1 MMYKDT
7 MVLAV
12 KANGRILREEEDSVK
27 LPFGQEYS
35 ILVKNLNSVRALV
48 RIEIDGTDVTGGTQI
63 IVPANGSVDL
73 ERFIKAGNM
82 TEGLR
87 FKFIERS
94 SKIENGPRGIKVEDG
109 LIRVQFEFEREQAK
123 IQPHPVYRQ
132 QAFGPTFG
140 TDLVANNE
148 HWHDGMTT
156 CASTTAMGIAR
167 GISSDAFMNN
177 VSKGQAFVSA
187 SAASDYQTREVKTSS
202 GIVNN
207 DKGITVGGSV
217 SDQKFVQ
224 GSWFPTDGQK
234 HVMIMKLLGE
244 INGKTVTAPVTT
256 KTIQVCETCGT
267 KNKVSSR
274 FCGECGTGLVIV

>member
-1 MMYKDT
+1 MYHQK
-7 MVLAV
+7 LAFAI
-12 KANGRILREEEDSVK
+12 KANGKVLRDEGDTAYI
-27 LPFGQEYS
+27 PFGQEYS
-35 ILVKNLNSVRALV
+35 LLIKNLNSVRALV
-48 RIEIDGTDVTGGTQI
+48 RIDIDGTDVTGGTQI

-82 TEGLR
+82 SEGLR

-109 LIRVQFEFEREQAK
+109 LIRIEFEFEREQAK

-140 TDLVANNE
+140 SDVVTNNE
-148 HWHDGMTT
+148 QWHDGMTA

-167 GISSDAFMNN
+167 GISSDTFMNS

-187 SAASDYQTREVKTSS
+187 SSASDYQTREVKTSS

-244 INGKTVTAPVTT
+244 INGKTVTAPVTA

-267 KNKVSSR
+267 KNKVHAK
-274 FCGECGTGLVIV
+274 FCAECGTGLVIV